1 MGDLPEL
8 KAVAMRDTIADALRG
23 ALLDRRFAA
32 GEAIVE
38 SALAAEMK
46 VSRGP
51 VREALL
57 LLTEQG
63 LVTHSQN
70 RGFAVLNFTEADQYA
85 SDQVRYQLET
95 LALQLARECM
105 SRTKLE
111 GLRIVKERIVSQF
124 RSGDARGRVQGEI
137 DFHGLIA
144 QCSENPYLALC
155 LQRVSIP
162 NFTYGTAFRLN
173 RPDLTLELFDEQH
186 QLYIDYLVG
195 AANQSAAE
203 CVGFHLGFP
212 VPAGDSAPCKLA
224 VPACP

>member
-8 KAVAMRDTIADALRG
+8 KAVAMRDIIADALRG
-23 ALLDRRFAA
+23 ALLDRRFPP

-70 RGFAVLNFTEADQYA
+70 RGFAVLNFTEADQDA

-95 LALQLARECM
+95 LALRLARGCM
-105 SRTKLE
+105 SRTRVGSLQA
-111 GLRIVKERIVSQF
+111 VKDRMVEQF
-124 RSGDARGRVQGEI
+124 RTGDIRGRVQGEI
-137 DFHGLIA
+137 DFHGMIA
-144 QCSENPYLALC
+144 QGSGNSYLALC

-162 NFTYGTAFRLN
+162 NFTYGSAFRLN
-173 RPDLTLELFDEQH
+173 RPDLTLKLFDEQH

-195 AANQSAAE
+195 ATNQSAAE
-203 CVGFHLGFP
+203 CVAYHLGFP
-212 VPAGDSAPCKLA
+212 VPAGDSAPCRMA
-224 VPACP
+224 IPA